1 MGERFFACVAQL
13 AEHTTLNRTVEGS
26 IPSARIGMGEPIRFI
41 WPRSL
46 VDYDGGLSSRRCS
59 VQFRPGSYAPYREER
74 LQSAKLH
81 EDGSIPTGVTFAD
94 SYNGSTADSES
105 VGIGSIPLSAACF
118 ILGCRQAVTA
128 QDFDSCIRRFESD
141 QPSFRTIAKWIR
153 HTATD
158 RAFRVRIPVVRFL
171 EK

>member
-1 MGERFFACVAQL
+1 MNQCIIPVSNRLSVMGERFFACVAQL

-81 EDGSIPTGVTFAD
+81 EDGSIPPRRFTKSLFFV
-94 SYNGSTADSES
+94 
-105 VGIGSIPLSAACF
+105 
-118 ILGCRQAVTA
+118 
-128 QDFDSCIRRFESD
+128 IRRKPEFV
-141 QPSFRTIAKWIR
+141 PSKQTWYSVCMI
-153 HTATD
+153 
-158 RAFRVRIPVVRFL
+158 
-171 EK
+171 